1 MTLIPVKSEELKIAR
16 TESRFRTVNERIV
29 ETAQGIGAVEA
40 ELVCECADPECGERF
55 HAPIGEYEEVRA
67 DGARFL
73 ISAGHEEQPHERVI
87 DSKPGFRIVEKL
99 RGVAAVARRLNPRRA
114 R

>member
-1 MTLIPVKSEELKIAR
+1 VKSEELKIAR
-16 TESRFRTVNERIV
+16 TEARFRNVNERIA
-29 ETAQGIGAVEA
+29 ETALEIGADQA

-55 HAPIGEYEEVRA
+55 HAPLDDYEEVRA

-73 ISAGHEEQPHERVI
+73 IVAEHEEPPHERVI
-87 DSKPGFRIVEKL
+87 DSRPGFRIVEKL
-99 RGVAAVARRLNPRRA
+99 RGVAAAARRLNPRRA